1 MNGVPTTC
9 FNDVVL
15 VPIASWVFLLMLLGL
30 AAFALVHSR
39 RSNNGKAGAKA
50 PLHRLVYR
58 KGREYGAG
66 KWPGSW
72 TKTATT
78 FSIIYS
84 LLVLATLLMSECE
97 AVHLEIAEERSAD
110 LSQRHS

>member
-15 VPIASWVFLLMLLGL
+15 VPIASWVFLLMLLG
-30 AAFALVHSR
+30 FAVFAVVHSR
-39 RSNNGKAGAKA
+39 QGNSKASAKA

-78 FSIIYS
+78 FSILYS
-84 LLVLATLLMSECE
+84 LLVLATLLMSESE
-97 AVHLEIAEERSAD
+97 SVRLEVTKER
-110 LSQRHS
+110 